1 MRENILED
9 IVTGIFLLVHDG
21 PDHWVVEGAD
31 HGVQG
36 PAVAIEQHKGELMKP
51 FEDDFNFGSFYRFD
65 NLFLHVLGCL
75 PSAHHLPMA
84 HVSEA
89 ASLSLS
95 RRFKR
100 RV

>member
-1 MRENILED
+1 M
-9 IVTGIFLLVHDG
+9 HDG
-21 PDHWVVEGAD
+21 LVPWIVEGAA
-31 HGVQG
+31 HGVPGQAG
-36 PAVAIEQHKGELMKP
+36 AIEQHTGELLNL
-51 FEDDFNFGSFYRFD
+51 FEDDFNFGSCYRFD

-75 PSAHHLPMA
+75 PSAHHLPKA